1 MLNNDTLLTS
11 CRKKLITA
19 NIIVYSLELILPV
32 LEEDSNHFG
41 KFRPNSELAFLKILN
56 LSIMHV
62 SERFIDACFAN
73 CKDFS
78 EILYAVILYD
88 DKKISNI

>member
-1 MLNNDTLLTS
+1 MV
-11 CRKKLITA
+11 IA

-41 KFRPNSELAFLKILN
+41 KFRPHSELSLLKILN
-56 LSIMHV
+56 LSIIHV

-78 EILYAVILYD
+78 ENLYAVILYD
-88 DKKISNI
+88 DKKISNV